1 MEKLECFCADCE
13 HNHACRCGAGI
24 VNMDKAG
31 VCRTRQRR
39 GLGMLGQKFEAAQ
52 DFALVS
58 DSHTLV
64 QCDCT
69 DCLYNKGRLCC
80 SAAISVRD
88 KMLRTKCTTKKEG

>member
-1 MEKLECFCADCE
+1 
-13 HNHACRCGAGI
+13 
-24 VNMDKAG
+24 MDKAG

-80 SAAISVRD
+80 SAAVTVRD